1 MLKQWIAGAFMAV
14 AMVSCTEDPN
24 SPGVEYMPDMYRPEA
39 YEAYL
44 EKYDLDSVDFYEGY
58 FDRMGLDYDDLD
70 TTKRKEVVAE
80 IDAIYKVFTQ
90 NKGTAT
96 FKHVEGTMP
105 RGYSEFNVPKGNR
118 DAAKSVK
125 MPLEYTEQNQK
136 EGKVYYEV
144 FCDHCHGEKGDGNGP
159 MVQLGV
165 YPVQPPAYNGGNSAN
180 LTPGEIY
187 HTIYYGKGVMGSHAA
202 QIAEDK
208 RWKIVMYVQKLQ
220 GKTLEELQGNK
231 TMEVVADTVAM
242 DTTAVDTTK

>member
-1 MLKQWIAGAFMAV
+1 MFKQWITGALVAI

-44 EKYDLDSVDFYEGY
+44 EKYDIDSVKFFEGY
-58 FDRMGLDYDDLD
+58 FDRMGVDFESLEEGEQ
-70 TTKRKEVVAE
+70 KELMKE
-80 IDAIYKVFTQ
+80 INAIYAVFTN

-105 RGYSEFNVPKGNR
+105 RGYAEFNVPKGNR
-118 DAAKSVK
+118 DAAKSVS

-159 MVQLGV
+159 MVQLDV

-202 QIAEDK
+202 QIAADK

-220 GKTLEELQGNK
+220 GKTLEELQGNS
-231 TMEVVADTVAM
+231 MVVAAPDTTAM
-242 DTTAVDTTK
+242 DTTVVDSTK